1 MTTRYQVLS
10 TEDETYVKVDSYRV
24 MEISDFLYDGGQ
36 TYRMDE
42 LELTN
47 DGTFTIA
54 EIHRI
59 YDGV

>member
-59 YDGV
+59 YDSV